1 MRERERKSWIYGIF
15 KSQSIIIYKFYLFPI
30 RFIPTLSIL
39 DSFQLFTQSTYL
51 NSYLLLVATFEI
63 RGSLPDPKIKN
74 KKTKTK
80 NKKRPVLVPGMYV
93 TEIKFP
99 HYFYYGNC
107 VKYPMCMRQCTSRL
121 FRFVLASRISEV
133 FVFYMNVYALSLC
146 AMKRLLSLL
155 FFFLR
160 KVIWIGRSIRST
172 YKMRDKSNN
181 KMHRKQ
187 INREHSQQIAL
198 TIFHTIPQS
207 LSLSVHL
214 LNATYHDLCI
224 PRHSSFSPSINP
236 KQFLILFCVDNREI
250 HFNRINLQRSTE
262 LLFFSFFFLFSWT
275 NKKNFVLFFIRFGL
289 SILCSYCVSI
299 RIIFVQ
305 WYREWADKI
314 YR

>member
-1 MRERERKSWIYGIF
+1 MCEISHVYAAMHFAPIQICVGQPHFGSLCFLHECIRSFFMCDETF
-15 KSQSIIIYKFYLFPI
+15 IIII
-30 RFIPTLSIL
+30 
-39 DSFQLFTQSTYL
+39 
-51 NSYLLLVATFEI
+51 V
-63 RGSLPDPKIKN
+63 
-74 KKTKTK
+74 
-80 NKKRPVLVPGMYV
+80 
-93 TEIKFP
+93 
-99 HYFYYGNC
+99 
-107 VKYPMCMRQCTSRL
+107 
-121 FRFVLASRISEV
+121 
-133 FVFYMNVYALSLC
+133 
-146 AMKRLLSLL
+146 
-155 FFFLR
+155 FFLR